1 MNNAVAFNY
10 HNYGGVDKEG
20 AMEKK
25 QYKQIKLDSI
35 IKKSKAVPS
44 ENALREVVP
53 FPWSKEVLEGNKKV
67 VITRLR
73 RGR

>member
-1 MNNAVAFNY
+1 
-10 HNYGGVDKEG
+10 
-20 AMEKK
+20 MEKK

-44 ENALREVVP
+44 EKALREVVP

-67 VITRLR
+67 VITRQK
-73 RGR
+73 

>member
-1 MNNAVAFNY
+1 MDFTLKLPLAVY
-10 HNYGGVDKEG
+10 QIRKEG

-44 ENALREVVP
+44 EKALREVVP
-53 FPWSKEVLEGNKKV
+53 FPWSKEVLKGNKKV
-67 VITRLR
+67 VITRQK
-73 RGR
+73 